1 MISRGW
7 RFLFVPWV
15 NVKLFFFFQKS
26 AATKETQ
33 PYKEV
38 QQPITKAKQ
47 IPQTKKFSKKFKN
60 MRPQQKVIRIK
71 KQKDKNKTLQI

>member
-38 QQPITKAKQ
+38 QQPITRAKQ
-47 IPQTKKFSKKFKN
+47 IPQIKNSQKNSKICGHNKK
-60 MRPQQKVIRIK
+60 
-71 KQKDKNKTLQI
+71 